1 MLFRSGITY
10 TGDKVMHAN
19 PLAVLLHLADMFS
32 ANLLSKELA

>member
-1 MLFRSGITY
+1 
-10 TGDKVMHAN
+10 VMHAN

>member
-1 MLFRSGITY
+1 
-10 TGDKVMHAN
+10 MHAN